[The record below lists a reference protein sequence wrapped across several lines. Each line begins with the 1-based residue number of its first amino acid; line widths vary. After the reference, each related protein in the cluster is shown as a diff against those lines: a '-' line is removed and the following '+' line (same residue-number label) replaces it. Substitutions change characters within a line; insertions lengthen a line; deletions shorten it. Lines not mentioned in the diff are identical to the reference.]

1 MRSLL
6 LIIAALLSAV
16 PALAG
21 VIEGRVVFGDE
32 PVVGIEVKVYRTLDF
47 SVEPVAVA
55 APTDAEGLY
64 RLELP
69 VGSYALFAASAERKL
84 FAFCGRN
91 PVSVAKTTVW
101 AGLQAV
107 AVAEPTVNPYDEQYS
122 GAIEGQVLFAGK
134 PLAGAYVYLYHGV
147 EDALKGQGYRL
158 SMPTDVNGF
167 FAFDD
172 LAASRYFIA
181 ARKRQDGGRVGPVLE
196 GDFLG
201 VYPGNPLLLRSGQI
215 LQIQLE
221 TVRKVKAEQSSET
234 FSSMEGPVLR
244 GEIVDTTGQPVAG
257 LHMFAYTERVIGH
270 KRPAALSPATLA
282 DGRFELILP
291 KAGLYFIGARQ
302 LYGDSPAP
310 GELFG
315 MYEESSDH
323 GLKVDQDQQL
333 DDLKIVVEPITL
345 N

>member
-1 MRSLL
+1 MKYSLL
-6 LIIAALLSAV
+6 VIFVLLSVV
-16 PALAG
+16 PAMAG
-21 VIEGRVVFGDE
+21 VIEGRVIRADE
-32 PVVGIEVKVYRTLDF
+32 PVVGIEVKAYLTLDF
-47 SVEPVAVA
+47 SAEPVAVA

-69 VGSYALFAASAERKL
+69 VGSYALYAASAERKL

-91 PVSVAKTTVW
+91 PVSVADATVW

-107 AVAEPTVNPYDEQYS
+107 TVTEPTVKSYDEPYS
-122 GAIEGQVLFAGK
+122 GAIEGEVLFAGK
-134 PLAGAYVYLYHGV
+134 PLVGAYVYLYHGV

-158 SMPTDVNGF
+158 SMPTNADGF

-172 LAASRYFIA
+172 LAASSYFIA
-181 ARKRQDGGRVGPVLE
+181 ARKRQDGGRVGPVLA

-201 VYPGNPLLLRSGQI
+201 VFPGNPLLLRSGQI
-215 LQIQLE
+215 LQIRLE

-234 FSSMEGPVLR
+234 FASMEGPVLR
-244 GEIVDTTGQPVAG
+244 GVIVDANGQPVAG

-270 KRPAALSPATLA
+270 KRPAALSSPTLA

-302 LYGDSPAP
+302 LYGDSPSP

-323 GLKVDQDQQL
+323 GLKVGQDQLL
-333 DDLKIVVEPITL
+333 DELKIVVEPITL